1 MLLLL
6 LFRSKR
12 HIMCRFGRLLR
23 CFLVPYRGKLTLP
36 LHVAA
41 SLLVRRIFY
50 QKYGFTLSAAAP
62 LSPKAVL
69 LGNFGAALRLL
80 CCFIVLNQSS
90 LMPLLLLFRPK
101 RHIMCRFGRVCA
113 FGTLR
118 LLLLILQKGT
128 LGSSVRLQAH
138 SLTAHCRYRLFASMS
153 GCKFF
158 YSSSH
163 FVSLR
168 KKSAAHPSGEVRG
181 FFKLDFVAV
190 F

>member
-1 MLLLL
+1 MPLLL

-12 HIMCRFGRLLR
+12 HITCRFE
-23 CFLVPYRGKLTLP
+23 
-36 LHVAA
+36 
-41 SLLVRRIFY
+41 
-50 QKYGFTLSAAAP
+50 
-62 LSPKAVL
+62 
-69 LGNFGAALRLL
+69 
-80 CCFIVLNQSS
+80 
-90 LMPLLLLFRPK
+90 
-101 RHIMCRFGRVCA
+101 RVCA

-118 LLLLILQKGT
+118 LLLILLQKGT

-168 KKSAAHPSGEVRG
+168 KKSAAHLIGETRR